1 MRYAIRHHSAYAYGA
16 TVELAHHVLHLD
28 PRILPHQRVLARHLS
43 LSPRPSWAA
52 TSTDHFGN
60 RVTTVVLE
68 GTHDRF
74 DVTLDAEVEVVRPAA
89 PPATPAWESVRHSLD
104 ADGFAA
110 DFRAAEFVQP
120 SPLATPTA
128 ELAAYAAGSF
138 PTDRS
143 ILDAVLSLTGRIH
156 ADFTYDPAATDIS
169 TPVAEV
175 LNLRRGVCQ
184 DFAHLQIAAL
194 RALGLAARYVS
205 GYISPRPDR
214 DGTAIRGAF
223 ASHAWVGVWC
233 GEAGWIDVDPTNNAM
248 VADDHVVLAWGRDFG
263 DVSPLR
269 GVILGGGRHDLDVD
283 VDVRPLD

>member
-1 MRYAIRHHSAYAYGA
+1 M
-16 TVELAHHVLHLD
+16 
-28 PRILPHQRVLARHLS
+28 
-43 LSPRPSWAA
+43 
-52 TSTDHFGN
+52 
-60 RVTTVVLE
+60 
-68 GTHDRF
+68 
-74 DVTLDAEVEVVRPAA
+74 
-89 PPATPAWESVRHSLD
+89 
-104 ADGFAA
+104 
-110 DFRAAEFVQP
+110 
-120 SPLATPTA
+120 
-128 ELAAYAAGSF
+128 
-138 PTDRS
+138 
-143 ILDAVLSLTGRIH
+143 
-156 ADFTYDPAATDIS
+156 
-169 TPVAEV
+169 AEV